1 MKFASSVADHNA
13 LRHLYALGSRSAWL
27 GFVLAALFC
36 DSTSACKYTVRD
48 VAFVDMDGSWY
59 ELVLLLDGE
68 TPKDIAEVIRTTAIQ
83 GLAES
88 NVQFEMVDIDNNA
101 TQTQLALLR
110 SHEIDRFPAAVLV
123 SPDGRSRQI
132 SLPDLKSEQSVA
144 LRNTIQSLV
153 SSALRESLLEKLVD
167 LHSAVLIIESDNPK
181 LNERAL
187 AMVELAIERVEA
199 ALPDLPKP
207 IEVPPQVWAVDK
219 EEAQREAILLWSLGV
234 DVTASDVPQMALVF
248 GRGRNLGRV
257 IELSENAEKELLHAL
272 AVAGLDC
279 ECELDRSWM
288 QSPMFPHVWTEA
300 HESQAARSL
309 GFDPGHPLVKVEMSR
324 ILSRGP
330 SSSDLGTRNSPDA
343 LLPGLQIIDLNF
355 DDEQASPSPVA
366 VEEPNDSNA
375 FAEKQPTPSSK
386 SHHVDNSLK
395 ETNNLKDSI
404 PAQVVQSRSGSSNT
418 TSSGSLA
425 KTVGSTV
432 LGIVVVGLA
441 GGAIVVFYS
450 RRLEP

>member
-1 MKFASSVADHNA
+1 MKFASSVVDRNA
-13 LRHLYALGSRSAWL
+13 LVHLYALGSRSAWL

-36 DSTSACKYTVRD
+36 ESTSACKYTVRD

-59 ELVLLLDGE
+59 ELVLLLDDE
-68 TPKDIAEVIRTTAIQ
+68 TPTDITKVIKATAIE

-88 NVQFEMVDIDNNA
+88 NVQFSVVDIDNNA

-123 SPDGRSRQI
+123 APDGRSKQI

-167 LHSAVLIIESDNPK
+167 LHSAVLIIESDDSK
-181 LNERAL
+181 QNERAL
-187 AMVELAIERVEA
+187 AMVEDAIERVEA
-199 ALPDLPKP
+199 TLPDLPKP

-219 EEAQREAILLWSLGV
+219 EEAQREEILLWSLGV
-234 DVTASDVPQMALVF
+234 DVSASDVPQIALVF
-248 GRGRNLGRV
+248 GRGRNLGQV
-257 IELSENAEKELLHAL
+257 IKLSEDAERELLHAL

-288 QSPMFPHVWTEA
+288 QSPMFPHVWTVA
-300 HESQAARSL
+300 HETQAAKSL

-330 SSSDLGTRNSPDA
+330 SSTNLGTRNSPDA

-355 DDEQASPSPVA
+355 DDEQASPSPVV
-366 VEEPNDSNA
+366 VEEPNDSDA
-375 FAEKQPTPSSK
+375 YAEKHPSPSSE
-386 SHHVDNSLK
+386 SHHVDNSPK
-395 ETNNLKDSI
+395 ESNSLSDSI
-404 PAQVVQSRSGSSNT
+404 PAENVQSRSEASNT

-441 GGAIVVFYS
+441 GGAFVVFYS